1 MSASSPSLS
10 STSSP
15 GLRAK
20 FLERPWTPRRPTLRG
35 ARPGVE
41 DSRVHAW
48 RARAVEAPPPPR
60 SRSRGARR
68 AGIVFWHIR
77 PWIYVRE
84 TAPPPWSAPLH
95 GGGGLLEYLCLV
107 HLHRGDASNAGTD
120 LGVCAA
126 PVASLVLPQTN
137 GLPGFCVP
145 RCGQIVR
152 YRVLT
157 VYRTLGDPVPTCEEA
172 AATARTR
179 SRPFYALYIA
189 HIALIAEGHGTA

>member
-1 MSASSPSLS
+1 MSASSPPLS
-10 STSSP
+10 STSPAQPSRKISRTATDASP
-15 GLRAK
+15 AHAARCAAGSRRFPSTRMAGAGCGGPTASEITK
-20 FLERPWTPRRPTLRG
+20 PR
-35 ARPGVE
+35 
-41 DSRVHAW
+41 
-48 RARAVEAPPPPR
+48 
-60 SRSRGARR
+60 ARR

-84 TAPPPWSAPLH
+84 TAPPSWSAPLH

-126 PVASLVLPQTN
+126 PAASLVLPQTN

-189 HIALIAEGHGTA
+189 HIALIAEGHGSA